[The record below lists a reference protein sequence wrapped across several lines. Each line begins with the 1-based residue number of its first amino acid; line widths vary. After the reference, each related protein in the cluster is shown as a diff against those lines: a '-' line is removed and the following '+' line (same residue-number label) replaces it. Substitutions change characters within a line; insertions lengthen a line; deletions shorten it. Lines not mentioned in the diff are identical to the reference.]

1 MGCHHSKMN
10 DVVGGAV
17 VPSPIESGK
26 TSMDIV
32 VTELV
37 ADELS
42 KSVPLVEEHN
52 TIVNKEQEI
61 VAITSPVAAPAPEE
75 QTTKAKQ
82 PLKSTV
88 VVPEPLEVM
97 NESLDVNAQVAIYM
111 APVAQEEAK
120 ETLVVE
126 EEAKEVRVE
135 SEPKADD
142 DKVPQEEETVVRE
155 KSIVASTRAPTVWT
169 FVAET
174 ISFTVGVA
182 YYNISGSNTKGEE
195 VLLTKRYSEF
205 KVLHAEMAKLMTTN
219 ELPRLPG
226 ASFLQGRNDQTLLQ
240 HREAAFVKML
250 NAIAQHPDGS
260 MSILFTA
267 FLA

>member
-10 DVVGGAV
+10 DVVEGAV
-17 VPSPIESGK
+17 VPPPIESGK

-32 VTELV
+32 VTELLV
-37 ADELS
+37 DELS
-42 KSVPLVEEHN
+42 KSVPPIEEHN
-52 TIVNKEQEI
+52 TIVNNEQE
-61 VAITSPVAAPAPEE
+61 VAAITSPVAAPAPEE
-75 QTTKAKQ
+75 PTTKAKQ
-82 PLKSTV
+82 PLKSKV
-88 VVPEPLEVM
+88 VVQEPLEVM
-97 NESLDVNAQVAIYM
+97 NESLDVNKQVATDM
-111 APVAQEEAK
+111 AP
-120 ETLVVE
+120 VVE
-126 EEAKEVRVE
+126 EEAKEALVD
-135 SEPKADD
+135 SETKADD
-142 DKVPQEEETVVRE
+142 NEVVVVGVSLEEEAVVRE
-155 KSIVASTRAPTVWT
+155 KSIVTSARAPTVWT

-182 YYNISGSNTKGEE
+182 YYNISGSNTKGDE

-205 KVLHAEMAKLMTTN
+205 KVLHAEMVKIMTTN

-250 NAIAQHPDGS
+250 NAIAQHSDGS